1 MRIVCPHCHRSFRS
15 GRGLS
20 THLTRIHHNRPVHSP
35 APEEGSP
42 DLQEIPVNERT
53 STPLAYATNDD
64 PATENKL
71 PSLMMRP
78 TRIIQHPGSAG
89 LPIRASDRPSHVC
102 PNWHPWAPFRTA
114 KDYELAYE
122 FWRDGSTKSHID
134 HILEKGLD
142 GDATTFQ
149 SSREIRELSILAN
162 KYYGLP
168 LFERPGLTNV
178 KPGKPV
184 RHWTT
189 WRDFSHPSIGTV
201 YYRDVFECVKLLLR
215 HPPFTDHMHYAP
227 IQLFND
233 EGERIFGDIHTADWW
248 WSTQSTLPPQST
260 IVPIICASDKT
271 HLTNFSGDKYLWPLY
286 MTIGNIDKELRREK
300 SSLAW
305 ICIGMAYCRSPYT
318 CAPPIHG
325 TPRPTPRPSMLR
337 STNSPVL
344 SHAEWLGCGLP

>member
-1 MRIVCPHCHRSFRS
+1 
-15 GRGLS
+15 
-20 THLTRIHHNRPVHSP
+20 
-35 APEEGSP
+35 
-42 DLQEIPVNERT
+42 
-53 STPLAYATNDD
+53 
-64 PATENKL
+64 
-71 PSLMMRP
+71 
-78 TRIIQHPGSAG
+78 HPGSAG

-162 KYYGLP
+162 KYYGCLVRTSR
-168 LFERPGLTNV
+168 LMNV

-201 YYRDVFECVKLLLR
+201 YYRDIFECVKLLLK

-260 IVPIICASDKT
+260 I
-271 HLTNFSGDKYLWPLY
+271 
-286 MTIGNIDKELRREK
+286 ELRWEK

-305 ICIGMAYCRSPYT
+305 ICIGLHGILPFTIYLR
-318 CAPPIHG
+318 PPIHG

-344 SHAEWLGCGLP
+344 SHVE